1 MNRFFAK
8 GALLALRT
16 IWNIQA
22 RFAPLAAGKLALD
35 FFRTPRRGRLRPTDE
50 EFLSK
55 AQREVL
61 MSGEIPIQTYLWEGT
76 GPCVLLAHG
85 WESNTVRWTSIIH
98 RLRKKHYRIVAL
110 DAPAHGASGSKR
122 FDAVLYA
129 KAIGVVSEKYR
140 PDFILGHSAGG
151 MAAVYYLADHA
162 ADWVKGLVIMASPVT
177 LRIVFQ
183 GFQRIIGVNDRVMEA
198 LERRFE
204 EKYQNATVDSFDLKL
219 MAHKVKK
226 LTAMMYADN
235 DPVAPASEGRKL
247 AAVWSGAQFH
257 EFQGAGHS
265 LKGQEVLKTLDRIL
279 EGWMD

>member
-1 MNRFFAK
+1 MKRFFAK
-8 GALLALRT
+8 AARLALRT
-16 IWNIQA
+16 FLNVQA

-35 FFRTPRRGRLRPTDE
+35 FFRTPRRGRLRASDE

-55 AQREVL
+55 AQHEVL
-61 MSGEIPIQTYLWEGT
+61 MCGEIPIQAYHWEGT
-76 GPCVLLAHG
+76 GPSVLLAHG
-85 WESNTVRWTSIIH
+85 WESNTVRWTSVIH
-98 RLRKKHYRIVAL
+98 RFRKKHFRIIAL
-110 DAPAHGASGSKR
+110 DAPAHGASGSDR

-129 KAIGVVSEKYR
+129 KAIRVVSEKYQ
-140 PDFILGHSAGG
+140 PDFILGHSVGG
-151 MAAVYYLADHA
+151 MAAVYYLAEHR
-162 ADWVKGLVIMASPVT
+162 ADWVKGLLIMASPVT

-183 GFQRIIGVNDRVMEA
+183 GFQRIMGVSDRVMEA

-219 MAHKVKK
+219 MAHKVNQ
-226 LTAMMYADN
+226 LTALMYADN
-235 DPVAPASEGRKL
+235 DPIAPATEGRKL
-247 AAVWSGAQFH
+247 AATWTGAQFH